1 MTAVSLGYV
10 LKRLRERKHYT
21 QQEVIEK
28 SGLER
33 SSSYISS
40 LETNKTSPTVQELEA
55 LAVLYSST
63 LFDIMS
69 EVKGVGAKWD
79 FTPNPDIQMMFS
91 FYGALSAERKKIA
104 LEFTQ
109 FLAEKQ
115 MMEKHRSSVI
125 GDVATPEPGSGAGP
139 DDAT

>member
-1 MTAVSLGYV
+1 MLDTPSLGYL

-28 SGLER
+28 SGLDR

-40 LETNKTSPTVQELEA
+40 LETNKTSPTMDELDR
-55 LAVLYSST
+55 LAVLYGTT
-63 LFDIMS
+63 LFDLIS
-69 EVKGVGAKWD
+69 EWKGVGKQWD
-79 FTPNPDIQMMFS
+79 FTPSADIQMMFS
-91 FYGALSAERKKIA
+91 FYQSLNAERKKIA

-115 MMEKHRSSVI
+115 MAENHKNQEPAARSQETEAHS
-125 GDVATPEPGSGAGP
+125 DS
-139 DDAT
+139 